1 MRKKQRSGNTIGTM
15 IEIPKGLSLK
25 LAKLIIDKSEKCERF
40 TKPELIIKYI
50 QKGIEQETEK

>member
-1 MRKKQRSGNTIGTM
+1 MRKKQR
-15 IEIPKGLSLK
+15 LK